1 MNSTIYTR
9 EEVVEATLKYFNG
22 DELAT
27 TVWIDKYCLKK
38 KRLGQSDDIFDYYE
52 LTPDDM
58 HKRLAKEFARIEAKY
73 PNPLSEEMIYSLLKD
88 FKYVVPQGSP
98 MAGIGNPFAKT
109 SISNC
114 FVIGGQPDSYGGIMN
129 LDEEGIQ
136 LMKRR
141 GGVGNSL
148 NFIRPSGAMANG
160 TPLGPNAGMPLYMDR
175 YSNSTRE
182 VQQDG
187 RRGARMLSIS
197 VSHPDAEK
205 FIDKK
210 MIPGSVTGAN
220 VSVEISDAFINAC
233 NEKRDFFQ
241 VFPVGKDIYDVLGL
255 EDHPIGKK
263 GEFVDPDVVLESLE
277 YDKLYEGRVIDDTR
291 TYYKKINPQKIQDKL
306 VYNAWAA
313 AEPGSLFWD
322 KIINESPAKGY
333 GIVWREICTNPC
345 GEIPLPAYDSCRLL
359 VINLMGFIV
368 NAYRDNPMLR
378 DDILINVVKMAQ
390 RLMDD
395 VVDLEIEKIEA
406 IIASIKTKKFEEKY
420 QQVELDL
427 WEKILDMAIQGRRTG
442 LGITAEGDL
451 IAAIGYKYGTKE
463 ASLFSEKLHQL
474 IATASYESSV
484 ELAEERGAFPI
495 WDLEKDKESGFIMRM
510 FSEDN
515 ELMTEELFQRYIKSG
530 RRNIANL
537 TIAPTGSVS
546 ILTQTTSGIE
556 PLFSPYYFR
565 KKKVAGD
572 EKHDWVDEVGDK
584 WIEYP
589 VFHYPFVT
597 WYSQMTDVTFDE
609 AMKFLLTR
617 NEEQLNKLFIVSP
630 YFQATAQDVDYV
642 EKVRM
647 QGAVQQ
653 WVDHSISVTVNMPED
668 VTVEIVAE
676 VYKVAHESGCK
687 GITVYRDNSR
697 GNVLS
702 TSSIKNVTDDGF
714 DYVSAQ
720 KRPDSI
726 ECDIFHKTKSGEDF
740 IILIG
745 KVDNKP
751 YEIFVIP
758 DIQDVTHFSRHKK
771 SGNIIKRK
779 KGVYDLYDGDE
790 LLVGDITS
798 FMIESEQNST
808 RNFSAMLRHRMDPK
822 FIIDMISRYASI
834 SSFHKVIGKVL
845 KTYIE
850 EPEEGTP
857 CPEEE
862 CNGTM
867 AMSEGCMKCP
877 DCGYAHCG

>member
-1 MNSTIYTR
+1 MSKKTYTR
-9 EEVVEATLKYFNG
+9 AEVLEACLKYFKG
-22 DELAT
+22 DELASD
-27 TVWIDKYCLKK
+27 VWIDKYCLKK
-38 KRLGQSDDIFDYYE
+38 KRLGEPADSFDYYE

-58 HKRLAKEFARIEAKY
+58 HRRLAKEFARVEAKY
-73 PNPLSEEMIYSLLKD
+73 PNPMSEELIYSMLKN
-88 FKYVVPQGSP
+88 FQYIVPQGSP

-114 FVIGGQPDSYGGIMN
+114 FVVGGQPDSYGGIMN

-141 GGVGNSL
+141 GGVGNTME
-148 NFIRPSGAMANG
+148 FIRPSGAMANG

-187 RRGARMLSIS
+187 RRGARMLS
-197 VSHPDAEK
+197 VHTKHPDAEK

-210 MIPGSVTGAN
+210 MTPGSVTGAN
-220 VSVEISDAFINAC
+220 VSVKITDDFVDAC
-233 NEKRDFFQ
+233 NQKRDFFQ
-241 VFPVGKDIYDVLGL
+241 VFPVDKNIYEVL
-255 EDHPIGKK
+255 DTTND
-263 GEFVDPDVVLESLE
+263 EFDGYVDPDMILESLD
-277 YDKLYEGRVIDDTR
+277 YDTLYEGKIIDGTR
-291 TYYKKINPQKIQDKL
+291 TYFKKVNPQKIQDKL
-306 VYNAWAA
+306 VYNAWAS

-333 GIVWREICTNPC
+333 GIVWKEISTNPC

-368 NAYRDNPMLR
+368 NAFKDNPMLH
-378 DDILINVVKMAQ
+378 DEVLVDVVKKAQ

-395 VVDLEIEKIEA
+395 IVDIEIEKIQA
-406 IIASIKTKKFEEKY
+406 IIASIKLKSFDQKY

-427 WEKILDMAIQGRRTG
+427 WYKILDMAIQGRRTG

-451 IAAIGYKYGTKE
+451 IAAIGYKYGTPE
-463 ASLFSEKLHQL
+463 ATLFSEKLHQL
-474 IATASYESSV
+474 IATASYESSI
-484 ELAEERGAFPI
+484 ELAEERGAFPL
-495 WDLEKDKESGFIMRM
+495 WDFEKDKESDFILRM

-515 ELMTEELFQRYIKSG
+515 ELMTEELFQRYKASG

-546 ILTQTTSGIE
+546 ILTQTTSGVE

-565 KKKVAGD
+565 KKKVSGD
-572 EKHDWVDEVGDK
+572 EEFDWVDEVGDK

-589 VFHYPFVT
+589 VFHFPFVR
-597 WYSQMTDVTFDE
+597 WYGEMNDMNWDD
-609 AMKFLLTR
+609 AMAFLLTR
-617 NEEQLNKLFIVSP
+617 KEEQLNKLFLVSP

-647 QGAVQQ
+647 QGAIQK

-668 VTVEIVAE
+668 VTVDIIAE

-702 TSSIKNVTDDGF
+702 TSSIKDKTEEGF
-714 DYVSAQ
+714 KYVSAQ

-726 ECDIFHKTKSGEDF
+726 DCDIFHKTKNGEDF
-740 IILIG
+740 IILVG
-745 KVDNKP
+745 KMDSKP
-751 YEIFVIP
+751 YEVFAIP
-758 DIQDVTHFSRHKK
+758 DIIDVTHFSKHRK
-771 SGNIIKRK
+771 SGSIIKRK
-779 KGVYDLYDGDE
+779 KGVYDLYDGEE
-790 LLVGDITS
+790 LLVEDITS
-798 FMIESEQNST
+798 HMIESEQNST

-822 FIIDMISRYASI
+822 FIVDMIGRYASI

-850 EPEEGTP
+850 EPQEGIP
-857 CPEEE
+857 CPQEG
-862 CNGTM
+862 CDGVMVM
-867 AMSEGCMKCP
+867 AEGCMKCP
-877 DCGYAHCG
+877 ECGYAHCD